1 MTEPA
6 RSQSPVA
13 HRQHAPGRVGLASF
27 REPSQRKAAGGL
39 ADVPGAVSAGAPV
52 QASPAAAAN
61 GHGAVRETTA
71 SPPNRA
77 IASAGARVAKRH
89 HAVEIPGVPVLADSP
104 GGQAGTGGHDSGA
117 LADLPGFQYQRHRPS
132 TIPVPEPPADASAAQ
147 QAFIASIAPGAV
159 AAQSRYGVPA
169 AVTIAQAIDESG
181 WGESSLAS
189 HDHNLF
195 GIKGTG
201 PAGTTNL
208 PTTEYQNGH
217 PVGQVAGFRV
227 YHSFAESINDHGKLL
242 SSSGYYTQAMAARH
256 NPDAFA
262 HALTGVY
269 ATDPSY
275 GSTLVGLMQKYNLY
289 RYDIAAPGG
298 PATPPAGR
306 RRPASPRPARP
317 GAVRRRP

>member
-1 MTEPA
+1 M
-6 RSQSPVA
+6 
-13 HRQHAPGRVGLASF
+13 
-27 REPSQRKAAGGL
+27 
-39 ADVPGAVSAGAPV
+39 
-52 QASPAAAAN
+52 
-61 GHGAVRETTA
+61 
-71 SPPNRA
+71 
-77 IASAGARVAKRH
+77 
-89 HAVEIPGVPVLADSP
+89 
-104 GGQAGTGGHDSGA
+104 
-117 LADLPGFQYQRHRPS
+117 
-132 TIPVPEPPADASAAQ
+132 PEPPADASAAQ

-181 WGESSLAS
+181 WGQSSLSS

-289 RYDIAAPGG
+289 RYDIAAPGAGHVLRRAAAGQPAFAWPEREQFADAREVACASSFTCTG
-298 PATPPAGR
+298 PLTRTGALARHPCI
-306 RRPASPRPARP
+306 RPDPCTRL
-317 GAVRRRP
+317 GL